1 MSDAPTSIRATAQT
15 LLRRLFVAFILPWA
29 FISAQAASAH
39 IAPVPVDTV
48 LSAAAGKTFVVDVRT
63 GVAAVKAERP
73 GAQPG
78 KSSPPLAIVGS
89 ASRMA
94 NGGTPQSVS
103 FASHYGAP
111 TVSSAPSGYWSRG
124 PPLAALAFRN
134 IKSI

>member
-1 MSDAPTSIRATAQT
+1 MPTPSRATAQT

-39 IAPVPVDTV
+39 IAPVSVDTV
-48 LSAAAGKTFVVDVRT
+48 VSAVGGKTFVVDVRN
-63 GVAAVKAERP
+63 GVAAVKAERS

-78 KSSPPLAIVGS
+78 KSSPPLAIVTS
-89 ASRMA
+89 ASRVT
-94 NGGTPQSVS
+94 NGGTPRSVS

-124 PPLAALAFRN
+124 PPLAALAFQY